1 MWTNVFRIGELQTFS
16 WFQFLPCDSD
26 PNSLPEKSLKAEQKD
41 AATHLILSAHLQLQN
56 EGFLST
62 WTNSFFG
69 PWDPSQGVHNPDEK
83 IKLWLFLRGRHS
95 SIIDTAQSAVSR
107 LRVVGSGL
115 WLAPGD
121 SEEVALA
128 LSQALRNYIERA
140 LRGFSYVRF
149 GDVFTRCHPFTP
161 NEKSFRR
168 AQPTFEFIFS
178 ATEEAIYVHAII
190 SAKHI
195 RGLCGDDIE
204 RISRNGSSRSTREGL
219 PVIVGPNGMRG
230 RLTGCCPSDLVKQV
244 YISNSKVS
252 NGFTVGV
259 RFPVAQSSGCQLR
272 GQSCYVEVTL
282 GCPSTCSDKVLESN
296 SNQSNNAIRPHT
308 EESHFSSVGKGQQ
321 KQGTIYQLPI
331 LERTFIYPAD
341 AVVIPMMHRAFA
353 RSSVKRFWLQNW
365 VGTSVLEMWPIWNF
379 LGSSRIEHCFAFGN
393 TCCSGPL
400 DGLGGE
406 FSGMRLQKQYNSSSN
421 SITSSISS
429 VSSTSSDSEYA
440 VAAGAGDL
448 EADADSL
455 TCRHSGLSSNDQF
468 ENDGRKMVSK
478 RARTGTTETT
488 GQAGTVVSAT
498 TQDAYNTEYSVAEA
512 NNSAA
517 AGAANIQVGSRW
529 DWDDD
534 DRGVGMDIQA
544 LISEFGDF
552 GDFFE
557 NDVLAFGEPPGTAES
572 QAFIFPASDCG
583 DISGSPMGGME
594 VSHQKLSPVGLASF
608 EGINPQST
616 ALTEDTRNHSAEFT
630 KDARSSVL
638 GTHSSTP
645 STGKFDYLTKAEAM
659 MTFAPEYA
667 AVEMPASELPTSIFK
682 SPYLPRSRKVES
694 SHSSSV
700 AYVYNAAPPSPR
712 MMTLEEKPEVSAK
725 LKLGSMGHGGNL
737 SFQSSKLYTHVQS
750 GTKKTNKRSV
760 NDDVSSREG
769 DVSFCLSSI
778 SSLTTVP
785 TLQRKNQNMLETAH
799 FLLSLKTVLA
809 TELECTMF
817 QAAMCRIR
825 HTLLSLSNKVPIG
838 LRSAIS
844 DLVQSDTST
853 KSDIMTGKYE
863 IKKKDNIP
871 VRIAGDSDGGMH
883 DGPVTAQVGVW
894 RSVGAPKGTKS
905 SITRNSENSSS
916 LLLSTLHDENL
927 NVYGQRQPLQD
938 LLDAMAL
945 LVQQSTSFVDVSLDS
960 DDGDGSYCWLALQEQ
975 RRRGFSCGP
984 SMVHAGCGGLLAT
997 CHSVDIAGID
1007 LIDPLSADIQASSVI
1022 SLLQSDIKLALKSAF
1037 GILDGPLSAI
1047 DWCRGRG
1054 QSGDSKAT
1062 GDGYSFQC
1070 TVSEAKDSSS
1080 TVTLAGEP
1088 ISPPQSTGGSS
1099 CIREGARI
1107 DESSQRR
1114 SSQEIC
1120 NSESEQQ
1127 KGYCRFRPI
1136 LTILP
1141 LPAIRVGYQDDWLDM
1156 PAKNLQ
1162 FWEKGPLEPYASPKP
1177 IIFYALCP
1185 DIDLLSSAAADFF
1198 QQLGTIYEA
1207 CKLGTHSP
1215 QIGGQ
1220 MDPSSAKC
1228 LPSGLVLVDCPQQVK
1243 IASNHITAISS
1254 IRDYFLAL
1262 SKGWN
1267 VKNFVK
1273 SLTKVI
1279 KELKLAPNLSVN
1291 QKEGSS
1297 GPCTVVYVVC
1307 PFPEPRA
1314 VLQTLI
1320 ECASAL
1326 GSVVLSPDKERRSL
1340 LHSHVARALNCTAAA
1355 DEASA
1360 SNVVMLS
1367 GFSIPKL
1374 VLQIVTVESLLGI
1387 NRPVNELAIL
1397 KDIAFTVYNKARRIP
1412 WAAPASDVLQS
1423 SAASGRSQSTLMHVT
1438 SPIPGLW
1445 KDCHAPRLSGPTL
1458 TREAELDS
1466 ALRPG
1471 TWDNSWQP
1479 SRGAGLTCEPIRPVD
1494 LCGQDDTRY
1503 MFEPLFILAEPSSV
1517 EHGTPSTVFG
1527 SAVSETSSLKSVIDD
1542 SGMYMQSS
1550 TSGTNADIGTTS
1562 LLDGSEHDSKTASLH
1577 CCYGWTE
1584 DWRWLVCI
1592 WTDSRGELLD
1602 GYIFPF
1608 GGISSRQDTK
1618 VLQSL
1623 FVQILQQGCQ
1633 ILSCP
1638 STDSSTARPRDIIIT
1653 RFGCFFELECQEWQ
1667 KAIYSV
1673 GGNEVKKWPLQ
1684 LRRSMPDGIPS
1695 TTNGTSLQ
1703 QQELGLIQDRN
1714 LLSSPGPSL
1723 YSPHSKSSFIK
1734 GGLAQSSTKKQLLAG
1749 QTGVDSARG
1758 LLQLVQ
1764 SISLIG
1770 VSIDHTLHLILQ
1782 PDASSAGGGS
1792 QSTSSSSLS
1801 GYLEGFT
1808 PVKSLGSMQES
1819 LLLIPSP
1826 SLRYLPSTPLQ
1837 LPTCLTSESPPL
1849 AHLLHSK
1856 GSAVPLA
1863 TGYVVS
1869 KAVPTMRKDPTEL
1882 TKEDWPSILAV
1893 SLVDHYGRNNNSIQ
1907 EKMVRG
1913 AGNITVGKQGR
1924 SLNPEAINRDCEMET
1939 HLVLESVAAELHS
1952 LSWMTAS
1959 PVYLERR
1966 TALPFHCEMLLRLR
1980 RLLHYADKEFSRP
1993 PEKAHQT

>member
-1 MWTNVFRIGELQTFS
+1 MWTNVFRIGELQAIS

-26 PNSLPEKSLKAEQKD
+26 PNSIPEKSLKAEQKD
-41 AATHLILSAHLQLQN
+41 AATHLVLSAHLQLQN

-62 WTNSFFG
+62 WTNSFVG

-83 IKLWLFLRGRHS
+83 IKLWLFLPGRHS
-95 SIIDTAQSAVSR
+95 SIIDTVQAAVSR

-128 LSQALRNYIERA
+128 LSQALRNSIERA
-140 LRGFSYVRF
+140 LRGFLYVRF

-168 AQPTFEFIFS
+168 VQPTFEFVFS

-195 RGLCGDDIE
+195 RGLCSDDIE
-204 RISRNGSSRSTREGL
+204 KISRSGSSHSTGEGL

-244 YISNSKVS
+244 YISKLKLS
-252 NGFTVGV
+252 NGFTVGMPFHV
-259 RFPVAQSSGCQLR
+259 VQSSGCQLR

-282 GCPSTCSDKVLESN
+282 GCPSTCSDKVLESKN
-296 SNQSNNAIRPHT
+296 NQSNNAIRPHT
-308 EESHFSSVGKGQQ
+308 EESHLSSVGKGQQ
-321 KQGTIYQLPI
+321 KQGTIDHLPI
-331 LERTFIYPAD
+331 LERTLIYPAE
-341 AVVIPMMHRAFA
+341 AVLIPMAHGTSA
-353 RSSVKRFWLQNW
+353 RSSVKRFWLQNL

-379 LGSSRIEHCFAFGN
+379 LGSSRIDQCFAFGN
-393 TCCSGPL
+393 TCDSGPL
-400 DGLGGE
+400 DGLGVE
-406 FSGMRLQKQYNSSSN
+406 FNGTRLQKQYNSSSN

-429 VSSTSSDSEYA
+429 VSSTSSESDYA
-440 VAAGAGDL
+440 IGAGAGDL

-455 TCRHSGLSSNDQF
+455 TCRQSGLSSNDQF

-478 RARTGTTETT
+478 RPRISSTETA
-488 GQAGTVVSAT
+488 GQAGTVVSGT
-498 TQDAYNTEYSVAEA
+498 IQDAYNTEYSVAEA
-512 NNSAA
+512 DNSAA
-517 AGAANIQVGSRW
+517 AGVANVQVGSRW
-529 DWDDD
+529 DWDDE
-534 DRGVGMDIQA
+534 DRGIGMDIQI
-544 LISEFGDF
+544 LLSEFGDF

-557 NDVLAFGEPPGTAES
+557 NDDLAFGEPPGTAES
-572 QAFIFPASDCG
+572 QALMFPASDCG
-583 DISGSPMGGME
+583 DVSGSPVGGMD
-594 VSHQKLSPVGLASF
+594 VPHQKLSPVGLASF
-608 EGINPQST
+608 DGINHQSI
-616 ALTEDTRNHSAEFT
+616 ALAEDTRNKGTEFT
-630 KDARSSVL
+630 KDARSSVS
-638 GTHSSTP
+638 GTHSSAQ
-645 STGKFDYLTKAEAM
+645 SAGKFDYLTKAEAM

-667 AVEMPASELPTSIFK
+667 AVETPASELLTSIFK
-682 SPYLPRSRKVES
+682 SPYLPRSRNVES

-700 AYVYNAAPPSPR
+700 AYVYNATPPSPPT
-712 MMTLEEKPEVSAK
+712 MTSEEKSEMPAK
-725 LKLGSMGHGGNL
+725 LKLSSMGHGWNS
-737 SFQSSKLYTHVQS
+737 SFQKLYTHVES
-750 GTKKTNKRSV
+750 GTKMTKKRSV
-760 NDDVSSREG
+760 NDDIPSREG
-769 DVSFCLSSI
+769 AAPFSVSSI
-778 SSLTTVP
+778 SSLSTVP
-785 TLQRKNQNMLETAH
+785 ALQRKNENILETAH

-809 TELECTMF
+809 TELECLMF

-838 LRSAIS
+838 LKSAIS
-844 DLVQSDTST
+844 DLVQSDMIT
-853 KSDIMTGKYE
+853 KSDIMSGKYDV
-863 IKKKDNIP
+863 KKKDNIP

-916 LLLSTLHDENL
+916 LPLSTLNDENL
-927 NVYGQRQPLQD
+927 NVHGQRQPLQE

-945 LVQQSTSFVDVSLDS
+945 LVQQSTSFVDVSLDT
-960 DDGDGSYCWLALQEQ
+960 DDGDGSYYWLALQEQ
-975 RRRGFSCGP
+975 WRRGFSCGP
-984 SMVHAGCGGLLAT
+984 SMVHAGCGGLLAI
-997 CHSVDIAGID
+997 CHSVDIAGVD
-1007 LIDPLSADIQASSVI
+1007 LVDPLSADIQVSSVI
-1022 SLLQSDIKLALKSAF
+1022 TLLQSEIKPALKSAF
-1037 GILDGPLSAI
+1037 GNLDGPLSVI
-1047 DWCRGRG
+1047 DWCRGRV
-1054 QSGDSKAT
+1054 QLGDSKAS

-1070 TVSEAKDSSS
+1070 SASEAKDSSS
-1080 TVTLAGEP
+1080 TVTLVGEP

-1120 NSESEQQ
+1120 NSDSEQQ
-1127 KGYCRFRPI
+1127 KGYCRFKPT
-1136 LTILP
+1136 LTMLP

-1162 FWEKGPLEPYASPKP
+1162 FWEKGPLEPYASRKP
-1177 IIFYALCP
+1177 VSYYALCP
-1185 DIDLLSSAAADFF
+1185 DIDLLTSAAAHFF
-1198 QQLGTIYEA
+1198 QQLGTIYHA
-1207 CKLGTHSP
+1207 CNLGTHTP
-1215 QIGGQ
+1215 QTGGQ
-1220 MDPSSAKC
+1220 MEPSSAKY
-1228 LPSGLVLVDCPQQVK
+1228 LPSGLVLVDCPPQVK
-1243 IASNHITAISS
+1243 IASNLITAINS
-1254 IRDYFLAL
+1254 ISDYFLAL

-1267 VKNFVK
+1267 VKNFTK
-1273 SLTKVI
+1273 SLAKVI
-1279 KELKLAPNLSVN
+1279 KELKLTSNLSVN

-1326 GSVVLSPDKERRSL
+1326 GSVVLSADKERRSL
-1340 LHSHVARALNCTAAA
+1340 LQSQVARALNCTAAA
-1355 DEASA
+1355 DEAPA

-1387 NRPVNELAIL
+1387 NRPTNELAIL

-1412 WAAPASDVLQS
+1412 WAASAPDMLQS

-1438 SPIPGLW
+1438 SIPGLW
-1445 KDCHAPRLSGPTL
+1445 KDCHAPRLSGSTL
-1458 TREAELDS
+1458 TREPELDS

-1471 TWDNSWQP
+1471 TWDNSWQT
-1479 SRGAGLTCEPIRPVD
+1479 SRGAGLTCEPNRQID
-1494 LCGQDDTRY
+1494 LCSQDDTRY
-1503 MFEPLFILAEPSSV
+1503 MFEPLFVLAEPGSV
-1517 EHGTPSTVFG
+1517 EHGVPSTVFG
-1527 SAVSETSSLKSVIDD
+1527 SAMPETSSLKSVIDD
-1542 SGMYMQSS
+1542 SGIYMQSS
-1550 TSGTNADIGTTS
+1550 ASGGNADIGTTS

-1602 GYIFPF
+1602 SYIFPF

-1638 STDSSTARPRDIIIT
+1638 STDSGTARPRDIIIT

-1695 TTNGTSLQ
+1695 STNGTSLQ

-1714 LLSSPGPSL
+1714 LLSAPSPSL

-1734 GGLAQSSTKKQLLAG
+1734 GGLTQAGTKKQLLAG
-1749 QTGVDSARG
+1749 QTGVDSTRG
-1758 LLQLVQ
+1758 LLHLVQ

-1770 VSIDHTLHLILQ
+1770 VSIDHSLHLILQ
-1782 PDASSAGGGS
+1782 ADMSSSGGGT
-1792 QSTSSSSLS
+1792 QSNSGSSLS

-1808 PVKSLGSMQES
+1808 PVRSLGSVQES
-1819 LLLIPSP
+1819 YLLVPSP
-1826 SLRYLPSTPLQ
+1826 SLRYLPPTPLQ

-1856 GSAVPLA
+1856 GSAIPLA

-1869 KAVPTMRKDPTEL
+1869 KAVPTMRKGPAEL
-1882 TKEDWPSILAV
+1882 AKEDWPSILAV

-1913 AGNITVGKQGR
+1913 AGNVSVGKQGR
-1924 SLNPEAINRDCEMET
+1924 SLTPEAINRDSDAET

-1966 TALPFHCEMLLRLR
+1966 TALPFHCDMLLRLR

-1993 PEKAHQT
+1993 PEKIQQA